1 MKARALIL
9 MATAALLLVSS
20 SAYAAG
26 GRTEQTKSAAI
37 RAAEI
42 RGDALNRFYH
52 LGRYASDA
60 TGLSSAEARA
70 MRLKDQALNKRYH
83 LGAYAPRHDT
93 WFSYALSFGSENPG
107 TTSTGVRFITDTLGG
122 DGRPTQP
129 SGYRFVTDTLAPG
142 GGQSVGGGTDSSG
155 FSWTT
160 AGVATGSVI
169 CVVLLLSGGILL
181 TLRRHNRLAT

>member
-9 MATAALLLVSS
+9 MTTATLLLGSS
-20 SAYAAG
+20 AAYAAG
-26 GRTEQTKSAAI
+26 GRTEQTGSAAV

-42 RGDALNRFYH
+42 RGDGLNRLYH
-52 LGRYASDA
+52 LGRYASDS

-70 MRLKDQALNKRYH
+70 MRRKGEALNKRYH

-93 WFSYALSFGSENPG
+93 WFNYAVSLGTEQPG
-107 TTSTGVRFITDTLGG
+107 ASTGLRFITDTLGG
-122 DGRPTQP
+122 DGRATGPA
-129 SGYRFVTDTLAPG
+129 GYRFVTDTLAPG
-142 GGQSVGGGTDSSG
+142 GGQSVGVGSDSSS

-160 AGVATGSVI
+160 AGVATGSAI
-169 CVVLLLSGGILL
+169 GVVLLLSGGVLL

>member
-26 GRTEQTKSAAI
+26 GRTQQTTSASI
-37 RAAEI
+37 RAEKI

-70 MRLKDQALNKRYH
+70 MRLKGEALNKRYH

-93 WFSYALSFGSENPG
+93 WFNYAVSFGTENPG
-107 TTSTGVRFITDTLGG
+107 TSTGVRLITDTLGG
-122 DGRPTQP
+122 NGRPTEP
-129 SGYRFVTDTLAPG
+129 SGYQFVTDTLAPG
-142 GGQSVGGGTDSSG
+142 GGQPVGGSDSSG
-155 FSWTT
+155 FDWTT
-160 AGVATGSVI
+160 AGVTTGSVI
-169 CVVLLLSGGILL
+169 CVLLLLSGGLL